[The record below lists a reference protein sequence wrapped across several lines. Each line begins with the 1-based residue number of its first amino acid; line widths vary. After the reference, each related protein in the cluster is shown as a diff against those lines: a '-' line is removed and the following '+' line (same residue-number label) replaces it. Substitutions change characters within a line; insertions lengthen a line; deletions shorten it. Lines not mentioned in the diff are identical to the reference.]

1 MFGIFARCDRG
12 KKLADH
18 HSIFFLPAEMQS
30 QGISGLNH
38 VSYEMFDID
47 DVFMGHELLKKK
59 GYELE
64 WGVGRHYQGS
74 QIFDYW
80 RSPFHQIHEH
90 QTDGDV
96 FDNTVP
102 PQIVDITQDGDPQ
115 NPEMGP
121 SQWGPAIN
129 LQTFGD
135 KRGV

>member
-1 MFGIFARCDRG
+1 MSDPFGQRLTDLVRQIYPD
-12 KKLADH
+12 LDPH
-18 HSIFFLPAEMQS
+18 IL
-30 QGISGLNH
+30 
-38 VSYEMFDID
+38 
-47 DVFMGHELLKKK
+47 
-59 GYELE
+59 
-64 WGVGRHYQGS
+64 GS

-80 RSPFHQIHEH
+80 RSPFQQIHEH